1 MEVTINYNGQ
11 AVAVEVTL
19 EVYEFLDQADHK
31 AENLSHEQRRHWD
44 GREFDEY
51 QTAARF
57 IVFPEMAVTA
67 VVWLVWGID
76 DLTQKSNLQSF
87 RFTHEFWA

>member
-1 MEVTINYNGQ
+1 MT
-11 AVAVEVTL
+11 VA
-19 EVYEFLDQADHK
+19 
-31 AENLSHEQRRHWD
+31 
-44 GREFDEY
+44 
-51 QTAARF
+51 
-57 IVFPEMAVTA
+57 A